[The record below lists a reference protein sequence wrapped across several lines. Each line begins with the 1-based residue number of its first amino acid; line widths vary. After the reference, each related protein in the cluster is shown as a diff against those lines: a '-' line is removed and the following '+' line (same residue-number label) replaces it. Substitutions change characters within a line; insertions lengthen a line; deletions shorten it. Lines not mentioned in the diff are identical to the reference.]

1 MDFEIERGTEDISIS
16 GVERPKRYK
25 VLMHND
31 DYTTMEFVVD
41 VLMSIFRKSETEAVR
56 LMQTIHEK
64 GKAVC
69 GIYTKE
75 IAETKVAQ
83 TIGLARSNGFP
94 LRCTM
99 EEE

>member
-1 MDFEIERGTEDISIS
+1 MDFEIERESENISIS

-25 VLMHND
+25 VIMHND

-41 VLMSIFRKSETEAVR
+41 VLVGIFRKSETEAVR

-69 GIYTKE
+69 GVYTKE

-83 TIGLARSNGFP
+83 TIELARSNGFP

>member
-1 MDFEIERGTEDISIS
+1 MDFETERETEDISIS

-41 VLMSIFRKSETEAVR
+41 VLIGVFRKSEAEAVR

-69 GIYTKE
+69 GVYTKE
-75 IAETKVAQ
+75 IAETKVAE
-83 TIGLARSNGFP
+83 TIELARSNGFP